1 MFNWHTVGDCQVSEC
16 DHPWFTDDGLKQMFN
31 WHTVGDCQVSECDQP
46 WFTDDGLKQMFNWH
60 TVGDCQVS
68 ECDQPWFTDDGLNE
82 ETRVWDG
89 MYKVAVEY
97 EVEAELFFLYKL
109 GRK

>member
-1 MFNWHTVGDCQVSEC
+1 MLCKNVTPHNTHVS
-16 DHPWFTDDGLKQMFN
+16 HNKTSNRTK
-31 WHTVGDCQVSECDQP
+31 
-46 WFTDDGLKQMFNWH
+46 LKQMFNWH

-97 EVEAELFFLYKL
+97 EVEAELFFLSKL